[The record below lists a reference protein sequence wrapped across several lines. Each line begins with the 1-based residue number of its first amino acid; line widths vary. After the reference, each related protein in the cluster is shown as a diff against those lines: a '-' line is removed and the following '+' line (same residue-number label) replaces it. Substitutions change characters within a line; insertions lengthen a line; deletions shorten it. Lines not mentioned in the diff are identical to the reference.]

1 MGIKTTHTGS
11 LPRPADMTAVL
22 IEKQEGRP
30 SPGFDELADR
40 SVGDIVAMQIAV
52 GLDII
57 NDGEQSKTGY
67 STYVQDRL
75 NGFEGEPVIRPRA
88 NDLLDH
94 ADFAE
99 LAVRLRGRP
108 SPPLPPCSGPI
119 SLRDE
124 DAVHTDIARLISA
137 AKANG
142 LGTDRL
148 FMSAASPGLIAMF
161 FGNRFYATREEFLG
175 AIAAAMRPEYEA
187 IVQAGITLQL
197 DCPDFAMSHNSVFQ
211 DLTVEEFRREV
222 ALSIAALNS
231 AVEGIA
237 PDKMRLHV
245 CWGNYES
252 PHTTDV
258 PLADLVDVIVTARPA
273 GISVE
278 GANPRHEHE
287 WELFESFSLPDD
299 KYLIPGVLDSKS
311 NYVEHPQLIAQRLK
325 RYVNLLGEERVVA
338 GTDCGFDTFIG
349 RDRVAPSVVRAKL
362 RAAREGADL
371 ASISA

>member
-1 MGIKTTHTGS
+1 M
-11 LPRPADMTAVL
+11 DMTALL
-22 IEKQEGRP
+22 IDKQEGRAT
-30 SPGFDELADR
+30 SGFEELADR
-40 SVGDIVAMQIAV
+40 AVSDIVAMQVAAGV
-52 GLDII
+52 DIV

-75 NGFEGEPVIRPRA
+75 NGFEGEPVARPRA
-88 NDLLDH
+88 NDLKDH
-94 ADFAE
+94 PDFAE

-119 SLRDE
+119 SLRDP
-124 DAVHTDIARLISA
+124 DAVHGDIARLTSA
-137 AKANG
+137 AKTNG
-142 LGTDRL
+142 VGTDRL

-161 FGNRFYATREEFLG
+161 FGNRFYASREEFLG
-175 AIAAAMRPEYEA
+175 AIADAMRPEYEA
-187 IVQAGITLQL
+187 IADAGITLQL

-211 DLTVEEFRREV
+211 DLSVDEFRSEV
-222 ALSIAALNS
+222 ALSIAALNH
-231 AVEGIA
+231 AVAGI
-237 PDKMRLHV
+237 DQEKMRVHV

-258 PLADLVDVIVTARPA
+258 PLADLIDLIATVRPS

-299 KYLIPGVLDSKS
+299 KYLIPGIVDSKS
-311 NYVEHPQLIAQRLK
+311 NYVEHPRLIAQRLG
-325 RYVNLLGEERVVA
+325 RYANLLGADRVVA

-362 RAAREGADL
+362 RAAKAGAEI
-371 ASISA
+371 ASS